1 MPAVLAMGLGGQA
14 VGAALADLT
23 FGAATPCGKLAE
35 TLPLQLDGA
44 EHRHFASHPRQVVYR
59 EGLNVG
65 YRQYR
70 DDQLRP
76 SGVGGGGVGGGGG
89 PAPTHWLFPFGHG
102 LSYTTFEY
110 AGLTLSSTS
119 LESGASLELSLTLRN
134 SGAVSG
140 AEVVQVYVRP
150 LGGSVHR
157 PDREL
162 RAFAKQHLAPSEQA
176 TLRFTLPPRAFAY
189 YDTIASDWHATR
201 QHIGLQPPS
210 HRVAASI
217 A

>member
-1 MPAVLAMGLGGQA
+1 MAMSAVKGGRVA
-14 VGAALADLT
+14 SERGRGAGGGGVG
-23 FGAATPCGKLAE
+23 GG
-35 TLPLQLDGA
+35 
-44 EHRHFASHPRQVVYR
+44 
-59 EGLNVG
+59 
-65 YRQYR
+65 
-70 DDQLRP
+70 
-76 SGVGGGGVGGGGG
+76 GVGGGGVGGGGG
-89 PAPTHWLFPFGHG
+89 PAPSHWLFPFGHG
-102 LSYTTFEY
+102 LSYTAFEY

-119 LESGASLELSLTLRN
+119 LESGASLDLSLTLRN

-150 LGGSVHR
+150 LGSSVHR